1 MRLHLSKPRTAMS
14 VASLALCASCLLPA
28 ASAEAADDD
37 IVYAA
42 TLTADDQSTP
52 TESPGKGYAELRL
65 ERATLRLTWKVTYQG
80 LTSRITAAGLYG
92 PENVGATAGQVVN
105 LGVQGLGSPIQ
116 GSQVLDDGVLQYL
129 VTGRVYVN
137 LHTTRYP
144 DGELRGQ
151 LRRQRPQAT
160 PKPSN

>member
-1 MRLHLSKPRTAMS
+1 MRRHPSLPRTATS
-14 VASLALCASCLLPA
+14 VASLALCASCLLSA
-28 ASAEAADDD
+28 ATAEAADDD

-92 PENVGATAGQVVN
+92 PEINGGMRIEN
-105 LGVQGLGSPIQ
+105 
-116 GSQVLDDGVLQYL
+116 QYL
-129 VTGRVYVN
+129 VTETGVEN
-137 LHTTRYP
+137 LTP
-144 DGELRGQ
+144 FPLEL
-151 LRRQRPQAT
+151 P
-160 PKPSN
+160 